1 MADLEAVYPTGNR
14 LRYVLGIMGVVLA
27 ALAVLTI
34 GGARLG
40 TEFLHGMGV
49 PREGARQIAL
59 ATMATIPPILLAG
72 VVVLTTTDEK
82 SRLLGLGG
90 IVMALTGIA
99 VGLPF
104 GFPLVGPVVI
114 LFYGGGLLLVLA
126 VIGAGLLR
134 DGTDSVDTTETERVG
149 VLDESI
155 GYVDTDSMP
164 ADGGADDSELT
175 FLLDE
180 EQ

>member
-14 LRYVLGIMGVVLA
+14 LRYVLGIMGVLIA
-27 ALAVLTI
+27 ALAILTI

-40 TEFLHGMGV
+40 TEFLRGMGV
-49 PREGARQIAL
+49 PGDGARQIAF
-59 ATMATIPPILLAG
+59 ATMATVPPIFLAG
-72 VVVLTTTDEK
+72 VVVLTTADEK
-82 SRLLGLGG
+82 SRLLGLAG

-99 VGLPF
+99 IGLPF
-104 GFPLVGPVVI
+104 GFPLVGPIVV
-114 LFYGGGLLLVLA
+114 LFYVGGLLLVLA

-134 DGTDSVDTTETERVG
+134 DGTGSADTTETQRDA